1 VFRGQK
7 VKVKESWQ
15 SGIRLLKG
23 CEVDILED
31 GSLDLDDSILKEL
44 DIVICSVHSK
54 FNLSREKQTERIIR
68 AMDDPY
74 TNIIGHATGRL
85 IGRREPYQVDVERL
99 IEAARERGCF
109 LELNAQPD
117 RLDLADNYCKLA
129 KERGVKLAISTDAH
143 SRNDLMFMR
152 FGVAQAPP
160 RLAGGRRRD
169 QHPRLARPEEA
180 ARAVG
185 QWLVAEPVTGKNIA
199 TAFGFDAAPVLTD
212 SGFPKSF
219 YAPVPF
225 LHGP

>member
-1 VFRGQK
+1 
-7 VKVKESWQ
+7 
-15 SGIRLLKG
+15 KG
-23 CEVDILED
+23 CEVDIPED

-44 DIVICSVHSK
+44 DVVICSVHSK

-109 LELNAQPD
+109 LELNAQPE

-152 FGVAQAPP
+152 FGVAQA
-160 RLAGGRRRD
+160 RRGW
-169 QHPRLARPEEA
+169 LEA
-180 ARAVG
+180 DDVINTRG
-185 QWLVAEPVTGKNIA
+185 WRGLKKLLER
-199 TAFGFDAAPVLTD
+199 
-212 SGFPKSF
+212 
-219 YAPVPF
+219 
-225 LHGP
+225 